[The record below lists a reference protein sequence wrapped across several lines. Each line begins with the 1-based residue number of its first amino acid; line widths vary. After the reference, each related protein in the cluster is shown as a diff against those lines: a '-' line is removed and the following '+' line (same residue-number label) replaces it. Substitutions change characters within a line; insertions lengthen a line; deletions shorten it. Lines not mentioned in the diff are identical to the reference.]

1 MEDARQLYKAAERK
15 CISIYAADTYVFKA
29 QKHGVRGLLTA
40 FSLHSA
46 GYWQFMTA
54 RPKRPLS
61 SIILDPGVKE
71 RILNDARNFLACR
84 KWYSDRGIPYRRG
97 YLLVSRVSFSVAVA
111 NIHDVTCSMAHP
123 ALARRL

>member
-1 MEDARQLYKAAERK
+1 
-15 CISIYAADTYVFKA
+15 
-29 QKHGVRGLLTA
+29 
-40 FSLHSA
+40 
-46 GYWQFMTA
+46 MTA

-71 RILNDARNFLACR
+71 RLLNDARNFLACR

-97 YLLVSRVSFSVAVA
+97 YLLVSRVSLYISAAVA
-111 NIHDVTCSMAHP
+111 HHYVAAFSMALQ